1 MRDLTRTCVGLI
13 MVTGIAISC
22 LSEQKKD
29 NTDLKRDMTYK
40 EGSFRYDLEFLEKHQ
55 RPIVL
60 TAPDNAESKAI
71 LIAAYQGRV
80 MTTTAAG
87 DSGNSYGWINYEL
100 IRSGES
106 RKHMNAFGGED
117 RLWLSPEGGQFSVY
131 FKKGDKFE
139 FENWQTP
146 AVIDSEPFDI
156 VEQDSSSVS
165 FQKKTHQTN
174 YSGTEFDMTI
184 RRKVSMLSKKEV
196 SGFLGIDLP
205 EKLRQTAYQSEN
217 EIINEGVDWSKD
229 SGVVG
234 LWILGMFRPSD
245 ETVIIA
251 PFNTRISS
259 KPKLTSDYFGKVPAD
274 KLQQNASAI
283 FLKADGKFRS
293 KIGLEAVSSTSL
305 AGSYDASKG
314 LLTIVQFDMDVK
326 GEYLK
331 SSWKIH
337 DNPYG
342 GDALNAYNDGPLED
356 GTQMGPFYELESS
369 SKAVA
374 LKNKE
379 KLTHRHRTYHFEG
392 EKDELN
398 RIAEKLLG
406 VKLDELEHIFQ

>member
-1 MRDLTRTCVGLI
+1 MRHLARTCFGLI
-13 MVTGIAISC
+13 IVTGITISC
-22 LSEQKKD
+22 VSEQKKD
-29 NTDLKRDMTYK
+29 NTDLKQEISYK
-40 EGSFRYDLEFLEKHQ
+40 EGSFRYDLDFLEKHQ
-55 RPIVL
+55 KPIVL
-60 TAPDNAESKAI
+60 IAPDNAESKAI

-80 MTTTAAG
+80 MTTTASG

-100 IRSGES
+100 IRSGEM

-146 AVIDSEPFDI
+146 AVIDSELFDI
-156 VEQDSSSVS
+156 VDQDSSSVS

-184 RRKVSMLSKKEV
+184 RRKVSMLSKKQV
-196 SGFLGIDLP
+196 SEYLGINLS
-205 EKLRQTAYQSEN
+205 EKLRQTAYESEN
-217 EIINEGVDWSKD
+217 EIVNEGNDWSKD
-229 SGVVG
+229 SGVLG

-245 ETVIIA
+245 KTVIIA
-251 PFNTRISS
+251 PFNSHISP
-259 KPKLTSDYFGKVPAD
+259 KPKLTSDYFGKIPGD
-274 KLQQNASAI
+274 RLQQNSSAI

-305 AGSYDASKG
+305 AGSYDPSKG

-326 GEYLK
+326 GQYLK

-379 KLTHRHRTYHFEG
+379 KLIHRHRTYHFEG

-398 RIAEKLLG
+398 RISEKLLG
-406 VKLDELEHIFQ
+406 VKLDEVKHVFK